1 MKKILV
7 FSAIITL
14 FSLASVSAQD
24 KKFRNH
30 QLYQVTTPYKMS
42 AIVKSSITYEDLD
55 KDGDPDVLKATLEDA
70 KKIAWID
77 DDDDMKI
84 GDIEGDMDNDCL
96 MIDIDGDGEY
106 GGANDLIVDYIDE
119 DADGLAD
126 FQLIAENGAADHTGK
141 WTSHYVW
148 FIDNDK
154 DGIMAYIDWSRYKFE
169 SWDHNGQSNFFCDY
183 NGKSSFL
190 KVHITSW
197 NIENP
202 QNNWENPFLY
212 FDDDNDGLSEVVIRL
227 VDEPIAINV
236 DNDDPEKWRFSNKI
250 TLAQMSFD
258 MDNDNSPRNELDFD
272 MSLGFMGKGFDYA
285 DQVNKFKSNP
295 VAKGSD
301 KYFKDK
307 KLRNIDAL
315 VYPNHDTAYDLIF
328 SRGDWDECWFVFDE
342 DDDCHRWER
351 VEFYQP
357 KDPFII
363 GYKKGGLDNNP
374 QADGVGDRGEWDR
387 DFSGEGNLY
396 ISPLDGKLHLYGA
409 ELGYWRIDQNTL
421 SYQGWGGWR
430 GPNIQPETTDSFEP
444 EIFATIKYEDTDKNG
459 FFDKVSYDM
468 NGDHKYESVILLSDL
483 GISDKSEVYKTAD
496 LVYSDYNSLHSKVAD
511 IQNEKGMA
519 FTELAVES
527 GLNTS
532 WYSFLKSAKDTRE
545 KYSNG
550 YWLSYYLY
558 TDLLNL
564 YKDDSKKTK
573 EIQKKY
579 FNLD

>member
-1 MKKILV
+1 
-7 FSAIITL
+7 
-14 FSLASVSAQD
+14 
-24 KKFRNH
+24 
-30 QLYQVTTPYKMS
+30 
-42 AIVKSSITYEDLD
+42 
-55 KDGDPDVLKATLEDA
+55 
-70 KKIAWID
+70 
-77 DDDDMKI
+77 
-84 GDIEGDMDNDCL
+84 
-96 MIDIDGDGEY
+96 GEY
-106 GGANDLIVDYIDE
+106 GGSTDFIVDYIDE
-119 DADGLAD
+119 DGDGLAD
-126 FQLIAENGAADHTGK
+126 FQLIAENGDSDHTGK

-148 FIDNDK
+148 YIDNDK
-154 DGIMAYIDWSRYKFE
+154 DGIMGYIDWSRYKFE
-169 SWDHNGQSNFFCDY
+169 SWDHNGKSNFFCDY

-212 FDDDNDGLSEVVIRL
+212 FDEDNDGLSEIVIRL

-236 DNDDPEKWRFSNKI
+236 DNDNQEKWRFSNKI

-258 MDNDNSPRNELDFD
+258 LDNDNSPRNELDFD

-295 VAKGSD
+295 VAAGSE

-328 SRGDWDECWFVFDE
+328 ERGEWDECWFVFDE

-357 KDPFII
+357 KDPFKI
-363 GYKKGGLDNNP
+363 GAKNGGLDNNP

-409 ELGYWRIDQNTL
+409 EVGYWRIDQNSL

-444 EIFATIKYEDTDKNG
+444 EIFATIKYEDTDDNG
-459 FFDKVSYDM
+459 FFDKISYDM
-468 NGDHKYESVILLSDL
+468 DGDHKYESVIQLSDL
-483 GISDKSEVYKTAD
+483 GISDETEIYITANMK
-496 LVYSDYNSLHSKVAD
+496 YSDFNKLHEKVAN
-511 IQNEKGMA
+511 IQDEKGME
-519 FTELAVES
+519 FTDIAVES
-527 GLNTS
+527 GLNTN
-532 WYSFLKSAKDTRE
+532 WYSFLKSSRDTRE

-558 TDLLNL
+558 SDLMNL
-564 YKDDSKKTK
+564 YKGDSSKVKG
-573 EIQKKY
+573 IQKKY
-579 FNLD
+579 FAID